1 MNLRHT
7 IQSSSPQPSGRLRTY
22 VRTHLWDRIPSK
34 SGFAL
39 SALTITLGATAAGV
53 AATQSTNISTP
64 TIHSNISSQST
75 VDSGNT
81 TEDNPAQDVQ
91 SASTNVTSD
100 GTTVSVNGETITV
113 PENGSVHK
121 TISGPNGS
129 TTTVNVTNSQTS
141 GGSATNSSS
150 VNFSS
155 TSTVHSSS
163 SSSSATQTNNQTEF
177 SSQ

>member
-1 MNLRHT
+1 MSKHHT
-7 IQSSSPQPSGRLRTY
+7 IQSLSSQPSGRLRTY
-22 VRTHLWDRIPSK
+22 IRTHIWDRVPAK

-53 AATQSTNISTP
+53 AATQSSNISTQS
-64 TIHSNISSQST
+64 THSNLSSQST
-75 VDSGNT
+75 A
-81 TEDNPAQDVQ
+81 DNPAPAQDVQ
-91 SASTNVTSD
+91 GASTTVTQD
-100 GTTVSVNGETITV
+100 GSTIRVNGETINV

-163 SSSSATQTNNQTEF
+163 SSSSATQINNQMEF
-177 SSQ
+177 NSQ